1 MTIKKGDFIMKK
13 RQIFYVDEKFIRKFG
28 MGNKS
33 QIVSEALKKYYDSEK
48 ENYKNDLQ
56 IIKDFTEAIN
66 NLNSVI
72 NKQQIEIQKLHIK
85 TDFVFN
91 MALWG
96 AYSADII
103 LEENNKKIITTEVE
117 KLKEQYQKFKEFKE
131 EKL

>member
-33 QIVSEALKKYYDSEK
+33 QIVSEALKKYYDGEK

-72 NKQQIEIQKLHIK
+72 NKQQIEIQKLQIK
-85 TDFVFN
+85 TDLVFN
-91 MALWG
+91 MATFSS
-96 AYSADII
+96 YSTDI
-103 LEENNKKIITTEVE
+103 LKETNEKKIITAEIE
-117 KLKEQYQKFKEFKE
+117 NLKEQYQKLKEFKE
-131 EKL
+131 ETL

>member
-33 QIVSEALKKYYDSEK
+33 QIVSEALKKYYDGEK

-72 NKQQIEIQKLHIK
+72 NKQQIEIQKLQIK
-85 TDFVFN
+85 TDLVFN
-91 MALWG
+91 MATFSS
-96 AYSADII
+96 YSTDI
-103 LEENNKKIITTEVE
+103 LKETNEKKIITAEIE
-117 KLKEQYQKFKEFKE
+117 NLKEQYQKLK
-131 EKL
+131 

>member
-1 MTIKKGDFIMKK
+1 MSKKDCHVYI
-13 RQIFYVDEKFIRKFG
+13 DERFIRKIG
-28 MGNKS
+28 MENKS
-33 QIVSEALKKYYDSEK
+33 KIVNDALKKYYTE
-48 ENYKNDLQ
+48 EREYYKNDLQ
-56 IIKDFTEAIN
+56 IIKDFSDTIN
-66 NLNSVI
+66 NLTSAI

>member
-1 MTIKKGDFIMKK
+1 MKK
-13 RQIFYVDEKFIRKFG
+13 KQTIYIDEKFIRKFG

-72 NKQQIEIQKLHIK
+72 NKQQIEIQKLQIK
-85 TDFVFN
+85 TDLVFN
-91 MALWG
+91 MATFSS
-96 AYSADII
+96 YSTDI
-103 LEENNKKIITTEVE
+103 LKETNEKKIITAEIE
-117 KLKEQYQKFKEFKE
+117 NLKEQYQKLKEFKE
-131 EKL
+131 ETLWKKLKI